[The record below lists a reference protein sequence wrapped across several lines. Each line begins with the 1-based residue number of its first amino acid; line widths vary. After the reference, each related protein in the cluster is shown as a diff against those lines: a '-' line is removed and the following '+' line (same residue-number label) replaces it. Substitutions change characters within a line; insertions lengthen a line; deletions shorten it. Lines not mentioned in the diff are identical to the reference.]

1 MILWIWIPYISIRHF
16 HIISVLIQR
25 IPYQLPKWCCPLLTE
40 LLLRN
45 ILQPTLHFPTLPAHF
60 CPLCREVFTV
70 PGVHHTQVIY
80 RQDEEVLLQAAIC
93 KPCSTSFYFWRVTCL
108 HAAKKRKERKTEDT
122 TWGSTGPG
130 WISVH
135 MRRKKNWWVTTATSN
150 GKEEVSTEN
159 VCWLQGTAVNSGCQG
174 DDCRKRP
181 R

>member
-93 KPCSTSFYFWRVTCL
+93 KPCSTSFYF
-108 HAAKKRKERKTEDT
+108 
-122 TWGSTGPG
+122 
-130 WISVH
+130 
-135 MRRKKNWWVTTATSN
+135 
-150 GKEEVSTEN
+150 
-159 VCWLQGTAVNSGCQG
+159 
-174 DDCRKRP
+174 
-181 R
+181 